1 MKMRRLI
8 LPAVLISPLA
18 LAACAPPVPDSGAGF
33 GEATSYNMAREGALN
48 TGAPVLAPGAQPIVS
63 GGVTSQPIGGSAV
76 PGMGS
81 VVAPGA
87 PVSGTGFDPSAL
99 GAAIDRAGGAPAPA
113 SPYAAAPTGVVIGAP
128 MATVAGSVA
137 PAPVAPAPVAPAP
150 APLPAAGAVA
160 TGPSGPNLVQY
171 ALSTTNTVGAP
182 VYQRSSLS
190 LRSPEAVCA
199 GYGSPDLAQL
209 AFLEAGGPQ
218 KDRKGLDPDGD
229 GFACAWDPSPFRNA
243 VK

>member
-1 MKMRRLI
+1 MKLRRLI
-8 LPAVLISPLA
+8 LPAVFVSPLA

-33 GEATSYNMAREGALN
+33 GEATAYNMAREGALN
-48 TGAPVLAPGAQPIVS
+48 TGAPIVAPGAQPIVS
-63 GGVTSQPIGGSAV
+63 GGVTAQPIGGSPIAAT
-76 PGMGS
+76 PA
-81 VVAPGA
+81 APA
-87 PVSGTGFDPSAL
+87 PTGGFDPNAL
-99 GAAIDRAGGAPAPA
+99 GAAIDRAAGVP
-113 SPYAAAPTGVVIGAP
+113 AAAPVATGAP

-137 PAPVAPAPVAPAP
+137 PVAAPVPAAVPAPAP
-150 APLPAAGAVA
+150 APVTPPANVPVV
-160 TGPSGPNLVQY
+160 TGGGTGGPNLVQY
-171 ALSTTNTVGAP
+171 ALSTTNAVGVP

-190 LRSPEAVCA
+190 LRSPEKVCA